1 MSGKSKLVVLFGVV
15 VLLYVLFS
23 SDTEPVEV
31 EVESEAEL
39 DE

>member
-31 EVESEAEL
+31 EVEPD

>member
-23 SDTEPVEV
+23 SNTEPVEV
-31 EVESEAEL
+31 EVESE
-39 DE
+39 D

>member
-31 EVESEAEL
+31 EVESESE
-39 DE
+39 

>member
-31 EVESEAEL
+31 EVESD